1 MTLPSTTKDRA
12 IYHTIL
18 SDLHRMQATLLNM
31 QDLNE
36 PSTVAALKEH
46 FARQQSVTLGALTEW
61 RQRRPDIYRQA
72 QEDFQHQVV
81 PSEED
86 PGVPPPD

>member
-1 MTLPSTTKDRA
+1 MPVPSGTKDRA

-31 QDLNE
+31 QVLDE
-36 PSTVAALKEH
+36 PTTAAALREH

-72 QEDFQHQVV
+72 QEDFQHQIRR
-81 PSEED
+81 PAGESEE
-86 PGVPPPD
+86 PPS